1 MKKVIRIS
9 AISIA
14 GIALIYF
21 GLCGYVWYL
30 DTQRN
35 QNSSVLR
42 SSVEQNN
49 QVLGLLRAKGCDY
62 CHTPS
67 AELPFYASF
76 PVAKQLM
83 EYDIRLGYSSFS
95 LEPVR
100 SALIKDKPPTQS
112 DLNKIEWVIQHKTMP
127 PTRYVA
133 LHWAGQINPQERET
147 LLTWIAQ
154 QRARYYASNEAAK
167 QHRNEPIQPIP
178 RALPVNAQ
186 KVALGFRLYHDP
198 RLSGDNTLSCAH
210 CHSLNTGGVDGRK
223 TSIGV
228 DGAVGPINAPTV
240 FNSVFNSEQ
249 FWDGRAPTLQVQAG
263 GPPLNPIE
271 MASKSWGEIINKL
284 DKDPVLSRD
293 FVAVYPQGFSGEN
306 ITDAI
311 AEFEKTLITPNAP
324 FDNWLRGDENAMTM
338 QQKRGYQL
346 FKDNKCATCHGGT
359 ILGGQSFE
367 PLGLKHDFNF
377 GEITAADIGRM
388 NVTGETR
395 DRLRQ
400 KVPGLRNVALTAP
413 YFHRGDVATLDQ
425 AVKLMLRY
433 QVGTELPQQDVDDI
447 VAFLKSLTGV
457 YTPYQHDQEKR
468 R

>member
-1 MKKVIRIS
+1 MKKVTRIAAMS
-9 AISIA
+9 LT
-14 GIALIYF
+14 GIVLCYL
-21 GLCGYVWYL
+21 GLSGYVWYH
-30 DTQRN
+30 DTQRTVYS
-35 QNSSVLR
+35 QAPR
-42 SSVEQNN
+42 SALEKNN
-49 QVLGLLRAKGCDY
+49 QILGLLREKGCDY

-67 AELPFYASF
+67 ADLPFYASF
-76 PVAKQLM
+76 PIAKQLM
-83 EYDIRLGYSSFS
+83 EYDIRLGYQSFN

-100 SALIKDKPPTQS
+100 ASLIEDKAVSQS
-112 DLNKIEWVIQHKTMP
+112 DLNKIEWVMQHKTMP

-133 LHWAGQINPQERET
+133 LHWTGQVDEQDRET
-147 LLTWIAQ
+147 LLGWIAQ
-154 QRARYYASNEAAK
+154 QRARYYASNEAAAE
-167 QHRNEPIQPIP
+167 HRNEPIQPIP
-178 RALPVNAQ
+178 KALPVDAQ

-198 RLSGDNTLSCAH
+198 RLSGDSTLSCAH

-228 DGAVGPINAPTV
+228 GGAVGPINAPTV

-271 MASKSWGEIINKL
+271 MASKSWEEIIGKL
-284 DKDPVLSRD
+284 DKDPVLTRD
-293 FVAVYPQGFSGEN
+293 FVAAYPQGISGET

-311 AEFEKTLITPNAP
+311 AEFEKTLITPDSP
-324 FDNWLRGDENAMTM
+324 FDNWLRGDDNAMTM
-338 QQKRGYQL
+338 QQKHGYQL

-359 ILGGQSFE
+359 ILGGRSFE
-367 PLGLKHDFNF
+367 PLGLKRDFNF

-388 NVTGETR
+388 NVTSEAR

-400 KVPGLRNVALTAP
+400 KVPGLRNVALTGP
-413 YFHRGDVATLDQ
+413 YFHRGDVATLDE

-447 VAFLKSLTGV
+447 VAFLESLTGV
-457 YTPYQHDQEKR
+457 YTPYTQSQK
-468 R
+468 

>member
-1 MKKVIRIS
+1 MKKVTRIAAMS
-9 AISIA
+9 LT
-14 GIALIYF
+14 GIVLCYL
-21 GLCGYVWYL
+21 GLSGYVWYH
-30 DTQRN
+30 DTQRTVYS
-35 QNSSVLR
+35 QAPR
-42 SSVEQNN
+42 SALEKNN
-49 QVLGLLRAKGCDY
+49 QILGLLREKGCDY

-67 AELPFYASF
+67 ADLPFYASF
-76 PVAKQLM
+76 PIAKQLM
-83 EYDIRLGYSSFS
+83 EYDIRLGYQSFN

-100 SALIKDKPPTQS
+100 ASLIEDKAVSQS
-112 DLNKIEWVIQHKTMP
+112 DLNKIEWVMQHKTMP

-133 LHWAGQINPQERET
+133 LHWAGQVDEQERET
-147 LLTWIAQ
+147 LLGWIAQ
-154 QRARYYASNEAAK
+154 QRARYYASNEAAAE
-167 QHRNEPIQPIP
+167 HRNEPIQPIP
-178 RALPVNAQ
+178 KALPVDAQ

-198 RLSGDNTLSCAH
+198 RLSGDSTLSCAH

-228 DGAVGPINAPTV
+228 GGAVGPINAPTV

-271 MASKSWGEIINKL
+271 MASKSWEEIIGKL
-284 DKDPVLSRD
+284 DKDPVLTRD
-293 FVAVYPQGFSGEN
+293 FVAAYPQGLSGET

-311 AEFEKTLITPNAP
+311 AEFEKTLITPDSP
-324 FDNWLRGDENAMTM
+324 FDNWLRGDDNAMTM
-338 QQKRGYQL
+338 QQKHGYQL

-359 ILGGQSFE
+359 ILGGRSFE
-367 PLGLKHDFNF
+367 PLGLKRDFNF

-388 NVTGETR
+388 NVTSEAR

-413 YFHRGDVATLDQ
+413 YFHRGDVATLDE

-447 VAFLKSLTGV
+447 VTFLESLTGV
-457 YTPYQHDQEKR
+457 YTPYPQSQK
-468 R
+468 

>member
-1 MKKVIRIS
+1 MKKVTRIAAMS
-9 AISIA
+9 LT
-14 GIALIYF
+14 GIVLCYL
-21 GLCGYVWYL
+21 GLSGYVWYH
-30 DTQRN
+30 DTQRTVYS
-35 QNSSVLR
+35 QAPR
-42 SSVEQNN
+42 SALEKNN
-49 QVLGLLRAKGCDY
+49 QILGLLREKGCDY

-67 AELPFYASF
+67 ADLPFYASF
-76 PVAKQLM
+76 PIAKQLM
-83 EYDIRLGYSSFS
+83 EYDIRLGYQSFN

-100 SALIKDKPPTQS
+100 ASLIEDKAVSQS
-112 DLNKIEWVIQHKTMP
+112 DLNKIEWVMQHKTMP
-127 PTRYVA
+127 TTRYVA
-133 LHWAGQINPQERET
+133 LHWAGQVDEQERET
-147 LLTWIAQ
+147 LLGWIAQ
-154 QRARYYASNEAAK
+154 QRARYYASNEAAAE
-167 QHRNEPIQPIP
+167 HRNEPIQPIP
-178 RALPVNAQ
+178 KALPVDAQ

-198 RLSGDNTLSCAH
+198 RLSGDSTLSCAH

-228 DGAVGPINAPTV
+228 GGAVGPINAPTV

-271 MASKSWGEIINKL
+271 MASKSWEEIIGKL
-284 DKDPVLSRD
+284 DKDPILTRD
-293 FVAVYPQGFSGEN
+293 FVAAYPQGLSGET

-311 AEFEKTLITPNAP
+311 AEFEKTLITPDSP
-324 FDNWLRGDENAMTM
+324 FDNWLRGDDNAMTM
-338 QQKRGYQL
+338 QQKHGYQL

-359 ILGGQSFE
+359 ILGGRSFE
-367 PLGLKHDFNF
+367 PLGLKRDFNF

-388 NVTGETR
+388 NVTSEAR

-413 YFHRGDVATLDQ
+413 YFHRGDVATLDE

-447 VAFLKSLTGV
+447 VAFLESLTGV
-457 YTPYQHDQEKR
+457 YTPYTQSQK
-468 R
+468 

>member
-1 MKKVIRIS
+1 MKKVTRIA
-9 AISIA
+9 AISLT
-14 GIALIYF
+14 GMVLCYL
-21 GLCGYVWYL
+21 GLSGYVWYH
-30 DTQRN
+30 DTQRTVYS
-35 QNSSVLR
+35 QAPR
-42 SSVEQNN
+42 SALEKNN
-49 QVLGLLRAKGCDY
+49 QVLGLLREKGCDY

-76 PVAKQLM
+76 PIAKQLM
-83 EYDIRLGYSSFS
+83 EYDIRLGYQSFN
-95 LEPVR
+95 LAPVR
-100 SALIKDKPPTQS
+100 ASLIEDKAVSQS
-112 DLNKIEWVIQHKTMP
+112 DLNKIEWVMQHKTMP

-133 LHWAGQINPQERET
+133 LHWAGQVNEQERET
-147 LLTWIAQ
+147 LLGWIAQ
-154 QRARYYASNEAAK
+154 QRARYYASNEAAVE
-167 QHRNEPIQPIP
+167 HRNEPIQPIP
-178 RALPVNAQ
+178 KALPVDAQ

-198 RLSGDNTLSCAH
+198 RLSGDSTLSCAH

-228 DGAVGPINAPTV
+228 GGAVGPINAPTV

-271 MASKSWGEIINKL
+271 MASKSWEEIIGKL
-284 DKDPVLSRD
+284 DKDPILTRD
-293 FVAVYPQGFSGEN
+293 FVAAYPQGLSGET

-311 AEFEKTLITPNAP
+311 AEFEKTLITPDSP
-324 FDNWLRGDENAMTM
+324 FDSWLRGDDNAMTM
-338 QQKRGYQL
+338 QQKHGYQL

-359 ILGGQSFE
+359 ILGGRSFE
-367 PLGLKHDFNF
+367 PLGLKRDFNF

-388 NVTGETR
+388 NVTSEAR

-413 YFHRGDVATLDQ
+413 YFHRGDVATLDE

-447 VAFLKSLTGV
+447 VAFLESLTGV
-457 YTPYQHDQEKR
+457 YTPYTQSQK
-468 R
+468 

>member
-1 MKKVIRIS
+1 MKKVTRIAAMS
-9 AISIA
+9 LT
-14 GIALIYF
+14 GIVLCYL
-21 GLCGYVWYL
+21 GLSGYVWYH
-30 DTQRN
+30 DTQRTVYS
-35 QNSSVLR
+35 QAPR
-42 SSVEQNN
+42 SALEKNN
-49 QVLGLLRAKGCDY
+49 QILGLLREKGCDY

-67 AELPFYASF
+67 ADLPFYASF
-76 PVAKQLM
+76 PIAKQLM
-83 EYDIRLGYSSFS
+83 EYDIRLGYQSFN

-100 SALIKDKPPTQS
+100 ASLIEDKAVSQS
-112 DLNKIEWVIQHKTMP
+112 DLNKIEWVMQHKTMP

-133 LHWAGQINPQERET
+133 LHWAGQVDEQERET
-147 LLTWIAQ
+147 LLGWIAQ
-154 QRARYYASNEAAK
+154 QRARYYASNEAAAE
-167 QHRNEPIQPIP
+167 HRNEPIQPIP
-178 RALPVNAQ
+178 KALPVDAQ

-198 RLSGDNTLSCAH
+198 RLSGDSTLSCAH

-228 DGAVGPINAPTV
+228 GGAVGPINAPTV

-271 MASKSWGEIINKL
+271 MASKSWEEIIGKL
-284 DKDPVLSRD
+284 DKDPVLTRD
-293 FVAVYPQGFSGEN
+293 FVAAYPQGLSGET

-311 AEFEKTLITPNAP
+311 AEFEKTLITPDSP
-324 FDNWLRGDENAMTM
+324 FDNWLRGDDNAMTM
-338 QQKRGYQL
+338 QQKHGYQL

-359 ILGGQSFE
+359 ILGGRSFE
-367 PLGLKHDFNF
+367 PLGLKRDFNF

-388 NVTGETR
+388 NVTSEAR

-413 YFHRGDVATLDQ
+413 YFHRGDVATLDE

-447 VAFLKSLTGV
+447 VAFLESLTGV
-457 YTPYQHDQEKR
+457 YTPYTQSQR
-468 R
+468 

>member
-1 MKKVIRIS
+1 MKKVTRIAAMS
-9 AISIA
+9 LT
-14 GIALIYF
+14 GIVLCYL
-21 GLCGYVWYL
+21 GLSGYVWYH
-30 DTQRN
+30 DTQRTVYS
-35 QNSSVLR
+35 QAPR
-42 SSVEQNN
+42 SALEKNN
-49 QVLGLLRAKGCDY
+49 QILGLLREKGCDY

-67 AELPFYASF
+67 ADLPFYASF
-76 PVAKQLM
+76 PIAKQLM
-83 EYDIRLGYSSFS
+83 EYDIRLGYQSFN

-100 SALIKDKPPTQS
+100 ASLIEDKAVSQS
-112 DLNKIEWVIQHKTMP
+112 DLNKIEWVMQHKTMP

-133 LHWAGQINPQERET
+133 LHWAGQVDEQERET
-147 LLTWIAQ
+147 LLGWIAQ
-154 QRARYYASNEAAK
+154 QRARYYASNEAAAE
-167 QHRNEPIQPIP
+167 HRNEPIQPIP
-178 RALPVNAQ
+178 KALPVDAQ

-198 RLSGDNTLSCAH
+198 RLSGDSTLSCAH

-228 DGAVGPINAPTV
+228 GGAVGPINAPTV

-271 MASKSWGEIINKL
+271 MASKSWEEIIGKL
-284 DKDPVLSRD
+284 DKDPVLTRD
-293 FVAVYPQGFSGEN
+293 FVAAYPQGLSGET

-311 AEFEKTLITPNAP
+311 AEFEKTLITPDSP
-324 FDNWLRGDENAMTM
+324 FDNWLRGDDKAMTM
-338 QQKRGYQL
+338 QQKHGYQL

-359 ILGGQSFE
+359 ILGGRSFE
-367 PLGLKHDFNF
+367 PLGLKRDFNF

-388 NVTGETR
+388 NVTSEAR

-400 KVPGLRNVALTAP
+400 KVPGLRNVALTGP
-413 YFHRGDVATLDQ
+413 YFHRGDVATLDE

-447 VAFLKSLTGV
+447 VAFLESLTGV
-457 YTPYQHDQEKR
+457 YTPYTQSQK
-468 R
+468 

>member
-1 MKKVIRIS
+1 MKKVTRIAAMS
-9 AISIA
+9 LT
-14 GIALIYF
+14 GIVLCYL
-21 GLCGYVWYL
+21 GLSGYVWYH
-30 DTQRN
+30 DTQRTVYS
-35 QNSSVLR
+35 QAPR
-42 SSVEQNN
+42 SALEKNN
-49 QVLGLLRAKGCDY
+49 QILGLLREKGCDY

-67 AELPFYASF
+67 ADLPFYASF
-76 PVAKQLM
+76 PIAKQLM
-83 EYDIRLGYSSFS
+83 EYDIRLGYQSFN

-100 SALIKDKPPTQS
+100 ASLIEDKAVSQS
-112 DLNKIEWVIQHKTMP
+112 DLNKIEWVMQHKTMP

-133 LHWAGQINPQERET
+133 LHWTGQVDEQDRET
-147 LLTWIAQ
+147 LLGWIAQ
-154 QRARYYASNEAAK
+154 QRARYYASNEAAAE
-167 QHRNEPIQPIP
+167 HRNEPIQPIP
-178 RALPVNAQ
+178 KALPVDAQ

-198 RLSGDNTLSCAH
+198 RLSGDSTLSCAH

-228 DGAVGPINAPTV
+228 GGAVGPINAPTV

-271 MASKSWGEIINKL
+271 MASKSWEEIIGKL
-284 DKDPVLSRD
+284 DKDPVLTRD
-293 FVAVYPQGFSGEN
+293 FVAAYPQGLSGET

-311 AEFEKTLITPNAP
+311 AEFEKTLITPDSP
-324 FDNWLRGDENAMTM
+324 FDNWLRGDDKAMTM
-338 QQKRGYQL
+338 QQKHGYQL

-359 ILGGQSFE
+359 ILGGRSFE
-367 PLGLKHDFNF
+367 PLGLKRDFNF

-388 NVTGETR
+388 NVTSEAR

-413 YFHRGDVATLDQ
+413 YFHRGDVATLDE

-447 VAFLKSLTGV
+447 VAFLESLTGV
-457 YTPYQHDQEKR
+457 YTPYTQSQK
-468 R
+468 

>member
-1 MKKVIRIS
+1 MKKVTRIAAMS
-9 AISIA
+9 LT
-14 GIALIYF
+14 GIVLCYL
-21 GLCGYVWYL
+21 GLSGYVWYH
-30 DTQRN
+30 DTQRTVYS
-35 QNSSVLR
+35 QAPR
-42 SSVEQNN
+42 SALEKNN
-49 QVLGLLRAKGCDY
+49 QILGLLREKGCDY

-67 AELPFYASF
+67 ADLPFYASF
-76 PVAKQLM
+76 PIAKQLM
-83 EYDIRLGYSSFS
+83 EYDIRLGYQSFN

-100 SALIKDKPPTQS
+100 ASLIEDKAVSQS
-112 DLNKIEWVIQHKTMP
+112 DLNKIEWVMQHKTMP

-133 LHWAGQINPQERET
+133 LHWAGQVDEQERET
-147 LLTWIAQ
+147 LLGWIAQ
-154 QRARYYASNEAAK
+154 QRARYYASNEAAAE
-167 QHRNEPIQPIP
+167 HRNEPIQPIP
-178 RALPVNAQ
+178 KALPVDAQ

-198 RLSGDNTLSCAH
+198 RLSGDSTLSCAH

-228 DGAVGPINAPTV
+228 GGAVGPINAPTV

-271 MASKSWGEIINKL
+271 MASKSWEEIIGKL
-284 DKDPVLSRD
+284 DKDPVLTRD
-293 FVAVYPQGFSGEN
+293 FVAAYPQGLSGDT

-311 AEFEKTLITPNAP
+311 AEFEKTLITPDSP
-324 FDNWLRGDENAMTM
+324 FDNWLRGDDKAMTM
-338 QQKRGYQL
+338 QQKHGYQL

-359 ILGGQSFE
+359 ILGGRSFE
-367 PLGLKHDFNF
+367 PLGLKRDFNF

-388 NVTGETR
+388 NVTSEAR

-413 YFHRGDVATLDQ
+413 YFHRGDVATLDE
-425 AVKLMLRY
+425 AVKLMLRH

-447 VAFLKSLTGV
+447 VAFLESLTGV
-457 YTPYQHDQEKR
+457 YTPYTQSQK
-468 R
+468 

>member
-1 MKKVIRIS
+1 MKKVTRIAAMS
-9 AISIA
+9 LT
-14 GIALIYF
+14 GIVLCYL
-21 GLCGYVWYL
+21 GLSGYVWYH
-30 DTQRN
+30 DTQRTVYS
-35 QNSSVLR
+35 QAPR
-42 SSVEQNN
+42 SALEKNN
-49 QVLGLLRAKGCDY
+49 QILGLLREKGCDY

-67 AELPFYASF
+67 ADLPFYASF
-76 PVAKQLM
+76 PIAKQLM
-83 EYDIRLGYSSFS
+83 EYDTRLGYQSFN

-100 SALIKDKPPTQS
+100 ASLIEDKAVSQS
-112 DLNKIEWVIQHKTMP
+112 DLNKIEWVMQHKTMP

-133 LHWAGQINPQERET
+133 LHWAGQVDEQERET
-147 LLTWIAQ
+147 LLGWIAQ
-154 QRARYYASNEAAK
+154 QRARYYASNEAAAE
-167 QHRNEPIQPIP
+167 HRNEPIQPIP
-178 RALPVNAQ
+178 KALPVDAQ

-198 RLSGDNTLSCAH
+198 RLSGDSTLSCAH

-228 DGAVGPINAPTV
+228 GGAVGPINAPTV

-271 MASKSWGEIINKL
+271 MASKSWEEIIGKL
-284 DKDPVLSRD
+284 DKDPILTRD
-293 FVAVYPQGFSGEN
+293 FVAAYPQGLSGET

-311 AEFEKTLITPNAP
+311 AEFEKTLITPDSP
-324 FDNWLRGDENAMTM
+324 FDNWLRGDDNAMTM
-338 QQKRGYQL
+338 QQKHGYQL

-359 ILGGQSFE
+359 ILGGRSFE
-367 PLGLKHDFNF
+367 PLGLKRDFNF

-388 NVTGETR
+388 NVTSEAR

-413 YFHRGDVATLDQ
+413 YFHRGDVATLDE

-433 QVGTELPQQDVDDI
+433 QVGPELPQQDVDDI
-447 VAFLKSLTGV
+447 VAFLESLTGV
-457 YTPYQHDQEKR
+457 YTPYTQSQK
-468 R
+468 